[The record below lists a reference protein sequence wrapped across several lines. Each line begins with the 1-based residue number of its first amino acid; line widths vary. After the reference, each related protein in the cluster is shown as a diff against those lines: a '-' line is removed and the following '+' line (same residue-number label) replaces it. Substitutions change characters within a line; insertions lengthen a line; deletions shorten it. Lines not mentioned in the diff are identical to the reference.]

1 MNKLEILPR
10 LVMELSRTETA
21 AVLCHTPCFVSE
33 SGELNRQ
40 EMCQHARD
48 LLQSKAFL
56 GFMMTSICE
65 CEDLVEK
72 LNMYPH
78 VFLERTFIYRPTSPL
93 LAELCMLL
101 SMLENLQNPT
111 RDAVVAILQRAR
123 ELGKRSRSVDAA
135 YVAKGIET
143 VGATI
148 FAVSGLNAEGLS
160 LASPLVMYKFYAC
173 IEKTAGNCTAFLKD
187 IYLSSKKMMTGIDD
201 QIPESRIPFNIFY
214 EDTVMTRHYQN
225 KEVVRCLKIAAL
237 FFSSRKF
244 IFLR

>member
-1 MNKLEILPR
+1 MDKLEIIPR

-33 SGELNRQ
+33 AGDLNRQ
-40 EMCQHARD
+40 EICQHARD
-48 LLQSKAFL
+48 LLQSKSFL
-56 GFMMTSICE
+56 GFMITSICE

-78 VFLERTFIYRPTSPL
+78 VFLERTFIYRPTSSL
-93 LAELCMLL
+93 LAELCTLL
-101 SMLENLQNPT
+101 SMLENLQSPT
-111 RDAVVAILQRAR
+111 RDSVVAILQRAR
-123 ELGKRSRSVDAA
+123 EISKRSRSVDAA
-135 YVAKGIET
+135 YLAKGVET
-143 VGATI
+143 VASTI

-160 LASPLVMYKFYAC
+160 LTPPLVMYKFYAC
-173 IEKTAGNCTAFLKD
+173 IEKTAGNCAGFLKD
-187 IYLSSKKMMTGIDD
+187 IYLSSKKMMADIEG
-201 QIPESRIPFNIFY
+201 QIPESQIPFNIFY

-237 FFSSRKF
+237 FFTSRKF